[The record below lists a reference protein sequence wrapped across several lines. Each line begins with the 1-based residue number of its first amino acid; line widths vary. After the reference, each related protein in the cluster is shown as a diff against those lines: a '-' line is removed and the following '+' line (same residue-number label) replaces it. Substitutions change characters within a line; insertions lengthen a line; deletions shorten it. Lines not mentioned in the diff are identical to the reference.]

1 MFLKKLS
8 SEPPRL
14 FQPVEFKNGINFIFG
29 KKHTAKDTK
38 ESLNGIGKSTL
49 LDLIDF
55 CLLSDF
61 SKKNTRLYKEKKR
74 LTNHKIVLEFEIQ
87 GIHYLIK
94 RTVDKPR
101 DIEFGLFGQTPKV
114 IKIDDLKEKLFGL
127 IFDNPDYSG
136 KLNSSWY
143 RKLMLFFLKIHK
155 RQRGQF
161 LDPIKYI
168 SSEAGK
174 EIELNQYH
182 FFLLGIDNTLL
193 YRNYDAQQGVN
204 ERNTAIRE
212 VKRLVENN
220 YQIDIKNV
228 ESEINKLE
236 RRINK
241 IKKIIESF
249 QLAEQYDDVEA
260 QANLLTRQI
269 KELSA
274 QNFWDNKKIEA
285 YQESFELKDILDT
298 RKITQI
304 KKLYSETHLLLGE
317 NIGKSLAEAVQF
329 RKQLA
334 SSREEFISYEIN
346 ALQTEIKKRREKI
359 KKWDE
364 ERAQLFLFLDSK
376 EALKDLT
383 GAFYNLA
390 ETKTKLS
397 ELESK
402 VKTYHDLLIEKAD
415 WELKDKKINREILE
429 YVEII
434 KPQISIFYEILSSV
448 YNDIYPKNQD
458 NLSFSVSPK
467 PRTNAKLSININ
479 FDDGESKGQNRG
491 RTLVYDLAVLLHTIK
506 NNINCP
512 RFLIHDG
519 LFDGMDKA
527 HFIELYN
534 FIENTLLQGI
544 KFQYIITLNEE
555 GTLNQNFGDF
565 EKINTDQIEKEAIT
579 VLTPVNKFWYYRGV

>member
-1 MFLKKLS
+1 MFLKKLY
-8 SEPPRL
+8 SEPPTL
-14 FQPVEFKNGINFIFG
+14 FQLVEFKNGINFIFG
-29 KKHTAKDTK
+29 KKDTAKDTK
-38 ESLNGIGKSTL
+38 DSLNSIGKTTL

-61 SKKNTRLYKEKKR
+61 SKKNTRLYKEIKR

-87 GIHYLIK
+87 SIHYLIK

-101 DIEFGLFGQTPKV
+101 DIEFGLFSETPKV
-114 IKIDDLKEKLFGL
+114 IQIDDLKEKLFGL
-127 IFDNPDYSG
+127 IFDNPDYRG
-136 KLNSSWY
+136 KLDSSWY

-161 LDPIKYI
+161 LDPIKYL
-168 SSEAGK
+168 SSEIGK

-193 YRNYDAQQGVN
+193 CRNYDAQQGVS

-212 VKRLVENN
+212 VKRLVENH

-228 ESEINKLE
+228 DSEINRLE
-236 RRINK
+236 RRIKK

-274 QNFWDNKKIEA
+274 QNFWDNKKIET
-285 YQESFELKDILDT
+285 YQESYELKDILDT
-298 RKITQI
+298 RKINQI
-304 KKLYSETHLLLGE
+304 KKLYNEASLLLGE
-317 NIGKSLAEAVQF
+317 KIGKPLVEAIQF

-334 SSREEFISYEIN
+334 LSREEFLSDEIN
-346 ALQTEIKKRREKI
+346 ALQTEIERRREKI

-364 ERAQLFLFLDSK
+364 ERAKLFLFLDSK

-397 ELESK
+397 DLEGK
-402 VKTYHDLLIEKAD
+402 VKTYHDLLKEKAD
-415 WELKDKKINREILE
+415 WELKDKEINKGILE
-429 YVEII
+429 YVDVI
-434 KPQISIFYEILSSV
+434 KPQISSFYEIMSSV

-458 NLSFSVSPK
+458 NLSFGVSPK
-467 PRTNAKLSININ
+467 PLANAKLSININ

-491 RTLVYDLAVLLHTIK
+491 RTLVYDIAVLLHTIK
-506 NNINCP
+506 KNINCP

-534 FIENTLLQGI
+534 FIENTLSQGK

-555 GTLNQNFGDF
+555 GTLNQNFGGDF
-565 EKINTDQIEKEAIT
+565 EKINADKIEKEAIA
-579 VLTPVNKFWYYRGV
+579 VLTPANKFWN

>member
-1 MFLKKLS
+1 MFLKKLY

-29 KKHTAKDTK
+29 KKHTLRDTK

-101 DIEFGLFGQTPKV
+101 DIEFGLFEQTPKV
-114 IKIDDLKEKLFGL
+114 IKIDELKEKLFGL
-127 IFDNPDYSG
+127 IFDNPNYSG

-161 LDPIKYI
+161 LDPIKYL

-193 YRNYDAQQGVN
+193 CRNYDAQQGVT

-212 VKRLVENN
+212 VKRLVEHN

-228 ESEINKLE
+228 DSEINKLE
-236 RRINK
+236 RTINK

-298 RKITQI
+298 RKINQI
-304 KKLYSETHLLLGE
+304 KKLYSETNSLLGE

-334 SSREEFISYEIN
+334 SSREEFLSDEIN

-359 KKWDE
+359 KQLDE
-364 ERAQLFLFLDSK
+364 ERAKLFLFLESK
-376 EALKDLT
+376 EAIKDLT

-402 VKTYHDLLIEKAD
+402 VKTYHDLQKEKAD
-415 WELKDKKINREILE
+415 WELKDKEINREILE
-429 YVEII
+429 YVDVI
-434 KPQISIFYEILSSV
+434 KPKLSSFYDILSSV

-467 PRTNAKLSININ
+467 PRTNAKL
-479 FDDGESKGQNRG
+479 
-491 RTLVYDLAVLLHTIK
+491 
-506 NNINCP
+506 
-512 RFLIHDG
+512 
-519 LFDGMDKA
+519 DKA

-534 FIENTLLQGI
+534 LIENTLSQGI

-565 EKINTDQIEKEAIT
+565 EKINTDKIEKEAIT
-579 VLTPVNKFWYYRGV
+579 VLTPVNKFYRGI

>member
-1 MFLKKLS
+1 MFLKKLY
-8 SEPPRL
+8 SEPSRL

-29 KKHTAKDTK
+29 KKHTALDTK

-61 SKKNTRLYKEKKR
+61 SKKNTRLYKEIKR
-74 LTNHKIVLEFEIQ
+74 LTHHKIVLEFEIQ

-101 DIEFGLFGQTPKV
+101 DIEFGLFSETPQV

-127 IFDNPDYSG
+127 IFDNPDYRG

-161 LDPIKYI
+161 LDPIKYL
-168 SSEAGK
+168 SSEIGK

-182 FFLLGIDNTLL
+182 FFLLGIDNSLL
-193 YRNYDAQQGVN
+193 CRNYDAQQGVN

-228 ESEINKLE
+228 DSEINKLE

-274 QNFWDNKKIEA
+274 QNFWNNKKIEA

-298 RKITQI
+298 RKINQI
-304 KKLYSETHLLLGE
+304 KKLYSEANSLLGE
-317 NIGKSLAEAVQF
+317 KIGKSLAEAVQF

-334 SSREEFISYEIN
+334 SSREEFLSDEIN
-346 ALQTEIKKRREKI
+346 ALQTEIERRREKI

-364 ERAQLFLFLDSK
+364 ERANLFLFLDSK

-402 VKTYHDLLIEKAD
+402 VKTYHSLLKEKAD
-415 WELKDKKINREILE
+415 WELKDKEINREILE
-429 YVEII
+429 YVDVI
-434 KPQISIFYEILSSV
+434 KSQISRFSEILSSV
-448 YNDIYPKNQD
+448 YNDIYPKNQE

-467 PRTNAKLSININ
+467 SGYSNVKLSININ

-491 RTLVYDLAVLLHTIK
+491 RTLVYDIAVLLHTLK

-512 RFLIHDG
+512 RFLVHDG

-534 FIENTLLQGI
+534 FIENTLSQGI

-565 EKINTDQIEKEAIT
+565 EKINTDNIEAKAIT
-579 VLTPVNKFWYYRGV
+579 VLTPVNKFWK

>member
-1 MFLKKLS
+1 MFLKKLY
-8 SEPPRL
+8 SEPSRL

-55 CLLSDF
+55 CLLSGF
-61 SKKNTRLYKEKKR
+61 SKTNTRLYKEKKR
-74 LTNHKIVLEFEIQ
+74 LTNHKIVLEFEIK
-87 GIHYLIK
+87 GIHYIIK

-101 DIEFGLFGQTPKV
+101 DIEFGLFSETPKV
-114 IKIDDLKEKLFGL
+114 IKIEDLKEKLFGL
-127 IFDNPDYSG
+127 IFDNPNYKG
-136 KLNSSWY
+136 KLDSSWY

-155 RQRGQF
+155 RQKGQF
-161 LDPIKYI
+161 LDPIKYL

-182 FFLLGIDNTLL
+182 FFLLGIDNSLL
-193 YRNYDAQQGVN
+193 CRNHQAQQGVN

-228 ESEINKLE
+228 DSEIHKLE

-241 IKKIIESF
+241 IEKIIESF
-249 QLAEQYDDVEA
+249 QLADQYDDVEA

-274 QNFWDNKKIEA
+274 QNFWDNKKIET

-298 RKITQI
+298 RKINQI
-304 KKLYSETHLLLGE
+304 KKLYSETNLLLGE
-317 NIGKSLAEAVQF
+317 KIGKNLADAVQF

-334 SSREEFISYEIN
+334 SSREEFLSDEIN
-346 ALQTEIKKRREKI
+346 TLQTEIKKKRDKI
-359 KKWDE
+359 KKLDD
-364 ERAQLFLFLDSK
+364 ERAKLFLFLDSK

-402 VKTYHDLLIEKAD
+402 VKTYHDLEKEKAD
-415 WELKDKKINREILE
+415 WELKDKEVKLEILK
-429 YVEII
+429 YLDTI
-434 KPQISIFYEILSSV
+434 KPQISSFDDIISSV
-448 YNDIYPKNQD
+448 YNEIYPKNQD
-458 NLSFSVSPK
+458 KLSFSISSK
-467 PRTNAKLSININ
+467 PRSNAKLSINVN

-491 RTLVYDLAVLLHTIK
+491 RTLVYDIAILLHTIK
-506 NNINCP
+506 NQINCP

-519 LFDGMDKA
+519 LFDSMDKA

-534 FIENTLLQGI
+534 LIENILSQGI

-555 GTLNQNFGDF
+555 GTLNENFGEF
-565 EKINTDQIEKEAIT
+565 EKIYTNKIEQEAIT
-579 VLTPVNKFWYYRGV
+579 VLTPVKKFWNVI

>member
-1 MFLKKLS
+1 MFLKKLY
-8 SEPPRL
+8 SEPARL
-14 FQPVEFKNGINFIFG
+14 FQPVEFKIGINFIFG

-55 CLLSDF
+55 CLLSGF
-61 SKKNTRLYKEKKR
+61 SKTNTRLYKEKKR
-74 LTNHKIVLEFEIQ
+74 LTNHKIVLEFEIK
-87 GIHYLIK
+87 GIHYIIK

-101 DIEFGLFGQTPKV
+101 DIEFGLFSETPKV
-114 IKIDDLKEKLFGL
+114 IKIEDLKEKLFSL
-127 IFDNPDYSG
+127 IFDNPNYRG
-136 KLNSSWY
+136 KLDSSWY

-155 RQRGQF
+155 RQKGQF
-161 LDPIKYI
+161 LDPIKYL

-182 FFLLGIDNTLL
+182 FFLLGIDNSLL
-193 YRNYDAQQGVN
+193 CRNYDAQQGVN
-204 ERNTAIRE
+204 ERNTALRE

-228 ESEINKLE
+228 DSELHKFE

-241 IKKIIESF
+241 IQKIIESF
-249 QLAEQYDDVEA
+249 QLADQYDDVEA
-260 QANLLTRQI
+260 QANLLTRKI

-298 RKITQI
+298 RKINQI
-304 KKLYSETHLLLGE
+304 KKLYSETNSLLGE
-317 NIGKSLAEAVQF
+317 KIGKSLKEAVQF

-334 SSREEFISYEIN
+334 SSREEFLSDEIN
-346 ALQTEIKKRREKI
+346 TLQTEIEKKREKI
-359 KKWDE
+359 KELDE
-364 ERAQLFLFLDSK
+364 ERAKLFLFLDSK

-390 ETKTKLS
+390 ETQTKLS

-402 VKTYHDLLIEKAD
+402 VKTYHDLEKEKAD
-415 WELKDKKINREILE
+415 WELKDKEIKLEILK
-429 YVEII
+429 YLDTI
-434 KPQISIFYEILSSV
+434 KPQVSSFDDIISSV
-448 YNDIYPKNQD
+448 YNKIYPKNQD
-458 NLSFSVSPK
+458 KLSFSISSK
-467 PRTNAKLSININ
+467 PRSNAKLSINVN

-491 RTLVYDLAVLLHTIK
+491 RTLVYDIAILLHTIK
-506 NNINCP
+506 NQINCP

-519 LFDGMDKA
+519 LFDSMDKA

-534 FIENTLLQGI
+534 LIENILSQGI

-555 GTLNQNFGDF
+555 GTLNENFGDF
-565 EKINTDQIEKEAIT
+565 EKIITDSIEQKAIT
-579 VLTPVNKFWYYRGV
+579 VLTPVKKFWNVI

>member
-334 SSREEFISYEIN
+334 SSREEFLSYEIN

>member
-1 MFLKKLS
+1 MKK
-8 SEPPRL
+8 
-14 FQPVEFKNGINFIFG
+14 
-29 KKHTAKDTK
+29 
-38 ESLNGIGKSTL
+38 
-49 LDLIDF
+49 
-55 CLLSDF
+55 
-61 SKKNTRLYKEKKR
+61 
-74 LTNHKIVLEFEIQ
+74 
-87 GIHYLIK
+87 
-94 RTVDKPR
+94 
-101 DIEFGLFGQTPKV
+101 
-114 IKIDDLKEKLFGL
+114 KLFGL
-127 IFDNPDYSG
+127 IFDNPDYMG

-161 LDPIKYI
+161 LDPIKYL
-168 SSEAGK
+168 SSEVGK

-193 YRNYDAQQGVN
+193 CKNHDAQKGVN

-212 VKRLVENN
+212 VKKLVENN
-220 YQIDIKNV
+220 YKIDIKNV
-228 ESEINKLE
+228 DGEINKLE

-241 IKKIIESF
+241 IEKIIESF
-249 QLAEQYDDVEA
+249 QLAKQYDDVEA

-298 RKITQI
+298 RKINQI
-304 KKLYSETHLLLGE
+304 KKLYSEANLLLGE
-317 NIGKSLAEAVQF
+317 KIGKSLAEAVQF

-334 SSREEFISYEIN
+334 SSREEFLSDEIN
-346 ALQTEIKKRREKI
+346 ALQTEIERRREKI

-364 ERAQLFLFLDSK
+364 ERAKLFLFLDSK

-397 ELESK
+397 DLEGK
-402 VKTYHDLLIEKAD
+402 VKTYHDLLKEKAD
-415 WELKDKKINREILE
+415 WELKDKEINKEILE
-429 YVEII
+429 YVDVI
-434 KPQISIFYEILSSV
+434 KPQISSFYEIMSSV

-458 NLSFSVSPK
+458 NLSFGVSPK

-479 FDDGESKGQNRG
+479 FDDGESKGKNRG
-491 RTLVYDLAVLLHTIK
+491 RTLVYDIAVLLHTIK
-506 NNINCP
+506 KNINCP
-512 RFLIHDG
+512 KFLIHDG

-534 FIENTLLQGI
+534 FIENTLSQGK

-555 GTLNQNFGDF
+555 GTLNQNFGGDF
-565 EKINTDQIEKEAIT
+565 EKINADKIEKEAIA
-579 VLTPVNKFWYYRGV
+579 VLTPANKFWN

>member
-1 MFLKKLS
+1 MFLKKLY

-14 FQPVEFKNGINFIFG
+14 FQTVKFKNGINFIFG

-38 ESLNGIGKSTL
+38 ESLNSIGKSTL

-74 LTNHKIVLEFEIQ
+74 LTNHKIVLEFEIK
-87 GIHYLIK
+87 GIHYIIK
-94 RTVDKPR
+94 RTVDKPKE
-101 DIEFGLFGQTPKV
+101 IEFGLSSETSKV
-114 IKIDDLKEKLFGL
+114 IKIDDLKEKLFSL
-127 IFDNPDYSG
+127 IFDNTDYSG
-136 KLNSSWY
+136 KLDSSWY

-161 LDPIKYI
+161 LDPIKYL
-168 SSEAGK
+168 SSEVAK
-174 EIELNQYH
+174 DIELNQYH
-182 FFLLGIDNTLL
+182 FFLLGIDNSLL
-193 YRNYDAQQGVN
+193 CKNYDAQQGVN

-212 VKRLVENN
+212 VKRLVENH

-228 ESEINKLE
+228 DSEINKLE

-249 QLAEQYDDVEA
+249 KLAKQYDDVEA

-298 RKITQI
+298 RKINQI
-304 KKLYSETHLLLGE
+304 KKLYSETHSLLGE

-334 SSREEFISYEIN
+334 SSREEFLSDEIN
-346 ALQTEIKKRREKI
+346 SLISEIEKRREKI

-364 ERAQLFLFLDSK
+364 ERAKLFLFLDSK

-402 VKTYHDLLIEKAD
+402 VKTYRDLEKEKAD
-415 WELKDKKINREILE
+415 WELKDKEINREILE
-429 YVEII
+429 YIDVI
-434 KPQISIFYEILSSV
+434 KPQISRFYEILSSV

-467 PRTNAKLSININ
+467 SRSNAKLSININ

-527 HFIELYN
+527 HFIELYH
-534 FIENTLLQGI
+534 FIENTLLQDI
-544 KFQYIITLNEE
+544 KFQYIITLNE
-555 GTLNQNFGDF
+555 F
-565 EKINTDQIEKEAIT
+565 EAKVFSLKK
-579 VLTPVNKFWYYRGV
+579 L

>member
-1 MFLKKLS
+1 MFLKKLY
-8 SEPPRL
+8 SEPSRL
-14 FQPVEFKNGINFIFG
+14 FEPIKFKNGINFIFG
-29 KKHTAKDTK
+29 KKHTAKNTK

-61 SKKNTRLYKEKKR
+61 SKKNTRLYKERRR

-94 RTVDKPR
+94 RTVDQPK
-101 DIEFGLFGQTPKV
+101 DIEFGLVEQTPKV
-114 IKIDDLKEKLFGL
+114 IKIEDLKEKLFGL
-127 IFDNPDYSG
+127 IFDNPDYKG
-136 KLNSSWY
+136 KLDSSWY
-143 RKLMLFFLKIHK
+143 RKMMLFFLKIHK
-155 RQRGQF
+155 RQKGQF
-161 LDPIKYI
+161 LDPIQYL

-182 FFLLGIDNTLL
+182 FFWLGIDNTLL
-193 YRNYDAQQGVN
+193 CRNYDTQQGVN

-228 ESEINKLE
+228 GSEINKLE
-236 RRINK
+236 RA
-241 IKKIIESF
+241 IKKTEKIIESF

-274 QNFWDNKKIEA
+274 QNFWDNKQIEA
-285 YQESFELKDILDT
+285 YQESFELKDSLDT
-298 RKITQI
+298 RKINQI
-304 KKLYSETHLLLGE
+304 KQLYSETHQLLGE

-334 SSREEFISYEIN
+334 SSREEFLAEEIN
-346 ALQTEIKKRREKI
+346 ALQTEIEKRKAKIEKL
-359 KKWDE
+359 DE

-390 ETKTKLS
+390 EIKTKLS

-402 VKTYHDLLIEKAD
+402 VKTYHDLLKEKAD
-415 WELKDKKINREILE
+415 WELSDKEISRDILE
-429 YVEII
+429 YVDII
-434 KPQISIFYEILSSV
+434 KPQISNFYEIFSTV
-448 YNDIYPKNQD
+448 YNAIYSQTQD
-458 NLSFSVSPK
+458 SSSFSLSPK
-467 PRTNAKLSININ
+467 PRSNAKISINIT
-479 FDDGESKGQNRG
+479 FDTEESKGQNRG
-491 RTLVYDLAVLLHTIK
+491 RTLVYDIAVLLHTIK
-506 NNINCP
+506 NNIKCP

-534 FIENTLLQGI
+534 FIENALSQG
-544 KFQYIITLNEE
+544 KQFQYIITLNEE

-565 EKINTDQIEKEAIT
+565 EKINTDKIEKEAIA
-579 VLTPVNKFWYYRGV
+579 VLTPAKEFWY

>member
-1 MFLKKLS
+1 MFLKKLY
-8 SEPPRL
+8 SEPPTL
-14 FQPVEFKNGINFIFG
+14 FQLVEFKNGVNFIFG
-29 KKHTAKDTK
+29 KKHTARDTK

-61 SKKNTRLYKEKKR
+61 SKKNTRFYKEIKR

-94 RTVDKPR
+94 RTVDKPK
-101 DIEFGLFGQTPKV
+101 DIEFGLFSETPKV
-114 IKIDDLKEKLFGL
+114 IKIYDLKEKLFGL
-127 IFDNPDYSG
+127 IFDNPDYRG
-136 KLNSSWY
+136 KLDSSWY

-161 LDPIKYI
+161 LDPIKYL
-168 SSEAGK
+168 SSEIGK

-193 YRNYDAQQGVN
+193 CRNYDAQQGVN

-212 VKRLVENN
+212 VKKLVENN
-220 YQIDIKNV
+220 YKIDIKNV
-228 ESEINKLE
+228 DGEINKLE

-241 IKKIIESF
+241 IEKIIESF
-249 QLAEQYDDVEA
+249 QLAKQYDDVEA

-298 RKITQI
+298 RKINQI
-304 KKLYSETHLLLGE
+304 KKLYSEANSLLGE
-317 NIGKSLAEAVQF
+317 KIGKSLAEAVQF

-334 SSREEFISYEIN
+334 SSREEFLSDEIN
-346 ALQTEIKKRREKI
+346 ALQTEIERRRDEI

-364 ERAQLFLFLDSK
+364 ERAKLFLFLDSK

-402 VKTYHDLLIEKAD
+402 VKTYHDILKEKAD
-415 WELKDKKINREILE
+415 WELKDKEINREILE
-429 YVEII
+429 YVDII
-434 KPQISIFYEILSSV
+434 KPQISRFSDILSSV

-467 PRTNAKLSININ
+467 SQFSHVKLSININ

-491 RTLVYDLAVLLHTIK
+491 RTLIYDISVLLHTIK
-506 NNINCP
+506 QNINCP
-512 RFLIHDG
+512 RFLVHDG

-534 FIENTLLQGI
+534 FIENTLSQGI

-565 EKINTDQIEKEAIT
+565 EKINTNNIEAKAIT
-579 VLTPVNKFWYYRGV
+579 VLTPVKKFWF

>member
-1 MFLKKLS
+1 MFLKKLY
-8 SEPPRL
+8 SEPSRL

-29 KKHTAKDTK
+29 KKHTARDTK

-61 SKKNTRLYKEKKR
+61 SKKNTRLYKEIKR
-74 LTNHKIVLEFEIQ
+74 LTHHKIVLEFEIQ

-94 RTVDKPR
+94 RTVDKPK
-101 DIEFGLFGQTPKV
+101 DIEFGLFSETPKV
-114 IKIDDLKEKLFGL
+114 IKIDDLREKLFGL
-127 IFDNPDYSG
+127 IFDNPDYRG

-161 LDPIKYI
+161 LDPIKYL
-168 SSEAGK
+168 SSEFGK

-193 YRNYDAQQGVN
+193 CKNYEAQQCVN

-220 YQIDIKNV
+220 YQIDIKNLD
-228 ESEINKLE
+228 SELNKLE

-260 QANLLTRQI
+260 QANLLTRKI

-298 RKITQI
+298 RKINQV
-304 KKLYSETHLLLGE
+304 KKLYSETNRLLGE
-317 NIGKSLAEAVQF
+317 KIGKSLAEAVQF

-334 SSREEFISYEIN
+334 SSREEFLSDEIKT
-346 ALQTEIKKRREKI
+346 LQTEIEKKREKI
-359 KKWDE
+359 KKLDE
-364 ERAQLFLFLDSK
+364 ERAKLFLFLDSK

-402 VKTYHDLLIEKAD
+402 VKTYHDLLKEKAD
-415 WELKDKKINREILE
+415 WELRDKEINREILE
-429 YVEII
+429 YVDII
-434 KPQISIFYEILSSV
+434 KPQISNFYEILSSV
-448 YNDIYPKNQD
+448 YNYIYPKNQD
-458 NLSFSVSPK
+458 NLSFSISPK
-467 PRTNAKLSININ
+467 PRSNAKLSININ
-479 FDDGESKGQNRG
+479 FETEESKGQNRG
-491 RTLVYDLAVLLHTIK
+491 RTLVYDIAVLLHTIK

-527 HFIELYN
+527 HFIELYD
-534 FIENTLLQGI
+534 FIENTLSQGI
-544 KFQYIITLNEE
+544 QFQYIMTLNEE

-565 EKINTDQIEKEAIT
+565 EKINTDNIEAEAIT
-579 VLTPVNKFWYYRGV
+579 VLTPVKQFWFKQV

>member
-1 MFLKKLS
+1 MFLKKLY
-8 SEPPRL
+8 SEPSKL
-14 FQPVEFKNGINFIFG
+14 FQPVKFKNGINFIFG

-61 SKKNTRLYKEKKR
+61 SSKNTRLYKERKR
-74 LTNHKIVLEFEIQ
+74 LTAHKIVLEFEIQ

-101 DIEFGLFGQTPKV
+101 DIEFGLFSETPKV
-114 IKIDDLKEKLFGL
+114 IKIDDLKEKLFDL
-127 IFDNPDYSG
+127 IFDNPDYRG
-136 KLNSSWY
+136 KLDSSWY
-143 RKLMLFFLKIHK
+143 RKMMLFFLKIHK

-161 LDPIKYI
+161 LDPIKYL
-168 SSEAGK
+168 SSDAGK

-193 YRNYDAQQGVN
+193 CKNYDAQQGVSD
-204 ERNTAIRE
+204 RNTAIRE

-220 YQIDIKNV
+220 YQINMKNV
-228 ESEINKLE
+228 DSEINKLE
-236 RRINK
+236 RTISK

-260 QANLLTRQI
+260 RANLLTRQI

-274 QNFWDNKKIEA
+274 QNFWDNKKIET

-298 RKITQI
+298 RKINQV
-304 KKLYSETHLLLGE
+304 KKLYSETNVLLGE
-317 NIGKSLAEAVQF
+317 KIAKSLAEAVQF

-334 SSREEFISYEIN
+334 SSREEFLTEEIN
-346 ALQTEIKKRREKI
+346 ALQTAIEKRRAKIEKL
-359 KKWDE
+359 DE

-376 EALKDLT
+376 KALKDLT

-390 ETKTKLS
+390 ATKTKLS

-402 VKTYHDLLIEKAD
+402 VKTYHDLLKEKAD
-415 WELKDKKINREILE
+415 WELRDKEINREILE
-429 YVEII
+429 YVDII
-434 KPQISIFYEILSSV
+434 KPQISNFSEMLSSV
-448 YNDIYPKNQD
+448 YNSIYPKNQD
-458 NLSFSVSPK
+458 NLFFSVSSK
-467 PRTNAKLSININ
+467 SRSNAKLSININ
-479 FDDGESKGQNRG
+479 FETEESKGQNRG
-491 RTLVYDLAVLLHTIK
+491 RTLVYDIAVLLHTIK
-506 NNINCP
+506 SNLNCP

-527 HFIELYN
+527 HFIELYD
-534 FIENTLLQGI
+534 FIENTLSQKI
-544 KFQYIITLNEE
+544 QFQYIMTLNEE

-565 EKINTDQIEKEAIT
+565 EKINTDKIEAEAIT
-579 VLTPVNKFWYYRGV
+579 VLTPVNKFWC

>member
-1 MFLKKLS
+1 MFLKKLY
-8 SEPPRL
+8 SEPPTL
-14 FQPVEFKNGINFIFG
+14 FQLVEFKNGVNFIFG
-29 KKHTAKDTK
+29 KKHTARDTK

-61 SKKNTRLYKEKKR
+61 SKKNTRLYKEIKR

-94 RTVDKPR
+94 RTVDKPK
-101 DIEFGLFGQTPKV
+101 DIEFGLFSETPKV
-114 IKIDDLKEKLFGL
+114 IKIYDLKEKLFGL
-127 IFDNPDYSG
+127 IFDNPDYRG
-136 KLNSSWY
+136 KLDSSWY

-161 LDPIKYI
+161 LDPIKYL
-168 SSEAGK
+168 SSEIGK

-193 YRNYDAQQGVN
+193 CRNYDAQQGVN

-212 VKRLVENN
+212 VKRLVENH
-220 YQIDIKNV
+220 YKIDIKNV
-228 ESEINKLE
+228 DSEINKLE
-236 RRINK
+236 RRIKK

-274 QNFWDNKKIEA
+274 QNFWDNKKIET
-285 YQESFELKDILDT
+285 YQESYELKDILDT
-298 RKITQI
+298 RKINQI
-304 KKLYSETHLLLGE
+304 KKMYNEASLLLGKK
-317 NIGKSLAEAVQF
+317 IGKSLAEAIQF

-334 SSREEFISYEIN
+334 LSREEFLSDEIN
-346 ALQTEIKKRREKI
+346 ALQTEIERRREKI

-364 ERAQLFLFLDSK
+364 ERAKLFLFLDSK

-397 ELESK
+397 DLEGK
-402 VKTYHDLLIEKAD
+402 VKTYHDLLKEKAD
-415 WELKDKKINREILE
+415 WELKDKEINKGILE
-429 YVEII
+429 YVDVI
-434 KPQISIFYEILSSV
+434 KPQISSFYEIMSSV

-458 NLSFSVSPK
+458 NLSFGVSPK
-467 PRTNAKLSININ
+467 PLANAKLSININ

-491 RTLVYDLAVLLHTIK
+491 RTLVYDIAVLLHTIK
-506 NNINCP
+506 KNINCP

-534 FIENTLLQGI
+534 FIENTLSQSK

-555 GTLNQNFGDF
+555 GTLNQNFGGDF
-565 EKINTDQIEKEAIT
+565 EKINADKIEKEAIA
-579 VLTPVNKFWYYRGV
+579 VLTPANKFWN

>member
-1 MFLKKLS
+1 MFLKKLY
-8 SEPPRL
+8 SEPARL
-14 FQPVEFKNGINFIFG
+14 FQPVEFKIGINFIFG

-55 CLLSDF
+55 CLLSGF
-61 SKKNTRLYKEKKR
+61 SKTNTRLYKEKKR
-74 LTNHKIVLEFEIQ
+74 LTNHKIVLEFEIK
-87 GIHYLIK
+87 GIHYIIK

-101 DIEFGLFGQTPKV
+101 DIEFGLFSETPKV
-114 IKIDDLKEKLFGL
+114 IKIDDLKEKLFSL
-127 IFDNPDYSG
+127 IFDNPNYRG
-136 KLNSSWY
+136 KLDSSWY

-155 RQRGQF
+155 RQKGQF
-161 LDPIKYI
+161 LDPIKYL

-182 FFLLGIDNTLL
+182 FFLLGIDNSLL
-193 YRNYDAQQGVN
+193 CKNYYAQQGVN

-228 ESEINKLE
+228 DSEIHKLE

-241 IKKIIESF
+241 IEKIIESF
-249 QLAEQYDDVEA
+249 QLADQYDDVEA

-274 QNFWDNKKIEA
+274 QNFWDNKKIET

-298 RKITQI
+298 RKINQI
-304 KKLYSETHLLLGE
+304 KKLYSETNSLLGE
-317 NIGKSLAEAVQF
+317 KIGKSLAEAVQF

-334 SSREEFISYEIN
+334 SSREEFLSDEIN
-346 ALQTEIKKRREKI
+346 TLQTEIKKKRDKI
-359 KKWDE
+359 KKLDE
-364 ERAQLFLFLDSK
+364 ERAKLFIFLDSK

-390 ETKTKLS
+390 ETQTKLS

-402 VKTYHDLLIEKAD
+402 VKTYHDLEKGKAD
-415 WELKDKKINREILE
+415 WELKDKEIKLAILE
-429 YVEII
+429 YLDTI
-434 KPQISIFYEILSSV
+434 KAQISSFDDIISSV
-448 YNDIYPKNQD
+448 YNNIYPKNQD
-458 NLSFSVSPK
+458 KLSFSISSK
-467 PRTNAKLSININ
+467 PRSNAKLSINVN

-491 RTLVYDLAVLLHTIK
+491 RTLVYDIAILLHTIK
-506 NNINCP
+506 NQINCP

-519 LFDGMDKA
+519 LFDSMDKA

-534 FIENTLLQGI
+534 LIENTLSQGI

-555 GTLNQNFGDF
+555 GTLNENFGEF
-565 EKINTDQIEKEAIT
+565 EKINTDKIEAEAIA
-579 VLTPVNKFWYYRGV
+579 VLTPVNKFWNLI

>member
-1 MFLKKLS
+1 MFLKKLY
-8 SEPPRL
+8 SEPSRL

-55 CLLSDF
+55 CLLSGF
-61 SKKNTRLYKEKKR
+61 SKQNTRLYKEKKR
-74 LTNHKIVLEFEIQ
+74 LTNHKIVLEFEIKD
-87 GIHYLIK
+87 IHYIIK
-94 RTVDKPR
+94 RSVDKPR
-101 DIEFGLFGQTPKV
+101 DIEFGLFSETPKV
-114 IKIDDLKEKLFGL
+114 IKIEDLKEKLFGL
-127 IFDNPDYSG
+127 IFDNPNYKG
-136 KLNSSWY
+136 KLDSSWY

-155 RQRGQF
+155 RQKGQF
-161 LDPIKYI
+161 LDPIKYL

-182 FFLLGIDNTLL
+182 FLLLGIDNSLL
-193 YRNYDAQQGVN
+193 CRNHQAQQGVN

-228 ESEINKLE
+228 DSEIHKLE

-241 IKKIIESF
+241 IEKIIESF
-249 QLAEQYDDVEA
+249 QLADQYDDVEA

-298 RKITQI
+298 RKINQI
-304 KKLYSETHLLLGE
+304 TKLYSETNSLLGE
-317 NIGKSLAEAVQF
+317 KIGKSLAEAVQF

-334 SSREEFISYEIN
+334 SSREEFLSDEIN
-346 ALQTEIKKRREKI
+346 TLQTEIKNKRNKI
-359 KKWDE
+359 KKLDE
-364 ERAQLFLFLDSK
+364 ERAKLFLFLDSK

-402 VKTYHDLLIEKAD
+402 VKTYHDLEKEKAD
-415 WELKDKKINREILE
+415 WELKDKKIKLEILE
-429 YVEII
+429 YLDTI
-434 KPQISIFYEILSSV
+434 KAQISSFDDIISSV

-458 NLSFSVSPK
+458 KLSFSISSK
-467 PRTNAKLSININ
+467 PRSNAKLSINVN

-491 RTLVYDLAVLLHTIK
+491 RTLVYDIAILLHTIK
-506 NNINCP
+506 NQINCP

-519 LFDGMDKA
+519 LFDSMDKA

-534 FIENTLLQGI
+534 LIENTLSQGI

-555 GTLNQNFGDF
+555 GTLNENFGEF
-565 EKINTDQIEKEAIT
+565 EKINTDKIEAEAIA
-579 VLTPVNKFWYYRGV
+579 VLTPVNKFWSLI

>member
-1 MFLKKLS
+1 MFLKKLY
-8 SEPPRL
+8 SEPSRL

-29 KKHTAKDTK
+29 KKHTARDTK

-61 SKKNTRLYKEKKR
+61 SKQNTRLYKERKK
-74 LTNHKIVLEFEIQ
+74 LTHHKIVLEFEIQ

-94 RTVDKPR
+94 RTVDKHK
-101 DIEFGLFGQTPKV
+101 DIEFGLFSETPKV
-114 IKIDDLKEKLFGL
+114 IKIDDLKKKLFGL
-127 IFDNPDYSG
+127 IFDNPDYMG

-161 LDPIKYI
+161 LDPIKYL
-168 SSEAGK
+168 SSEVGK

-193 YRNYDAQQGVN
+193 CKNHDAQKGVN

-212 VKRLVENN
+212 VKKLVENN
-220 YQIDIKNV
+220 YKIDIKNV
-228 ESEINKLE
+228 DGEINKLE

-241 IKKIIESF
+241 IEKIIESF
-249 QLAEQYDDVEA
+249 QLAKQYDDVEA

-298 RKITQI
+298 RKINQI
-304 KKLYSETHLLLGE
+304 KKLYSEANSLLGE
-317 NIGKSLAEAVQF
+317 KIGKSLAEAVQF

-334 SSREEFISYEIN
+334 SSREEFLSDEIN
-346 ALQTEIKKRREKI
+346 ALQTEIERRRDEI

-364 ERAQLFLFLDSK
+364 ERAKLFLFLDSK

-402 VKTYHDLLIEKAD
+402 VKTYHDILKEKAD
-415 WELKDKKINREILE
+415 WELKDKEINREILE
-429 YVEII
+429 YVDII
-434 KPQISIFYEILSSV
+434 KPQISRFSDILSSV

-467 PRTNAKLSININ
+467 SQFSHVKLSININ

-491 RTLVYDLAVLLHTIK
+491 RTLVYDIAVLLHTIK

-512 RFLIHDG
+512 RFLVHDG

-534 FIENTLLQGI
+534 FIENTLSQGI

-565 EKINTDQIEKEAIT
+565 EKINTDNIEAKAIT
-579 VLTPVNKFWYYRGV
+579 VLTPVKKFWF